1 MKDKS
6 TLLFEWRQRRLE
18 LKNNFTEDNLQAVI
32 DWWKSLN
39 YHIHGFNY
47 DNPMI
52 WPDVWEYISEEFYTN
67 SGNGLGCFYTV
78 HHACPD
84 KDPELLLIHDLLYG
98 DIYLICVVDGY
109 ILNRS
114 SGILENMNNTIND
127 FDILKRFS
135 KEFILD
141 TLKFR
146 DA

>member
-32 DWWKSLN
+32 DWWKSLD
-39 YHIHGFNY
+39 YHSQGFNY
-47 DNPMI
+47 DNLTT

-78 HHACPD
+78 HHAHPD

-98 DIYLICVVDGY
+98 DIYLICIVDGWL
-109 ILNRS
+109 LNRS
-114 SGILENMNNTIND
+114 SGILERVDDVHAD

-135 KEFILD
+135 KELILD
-141 TLKFR
+141 KLKFR
-146 DA
+146 DV